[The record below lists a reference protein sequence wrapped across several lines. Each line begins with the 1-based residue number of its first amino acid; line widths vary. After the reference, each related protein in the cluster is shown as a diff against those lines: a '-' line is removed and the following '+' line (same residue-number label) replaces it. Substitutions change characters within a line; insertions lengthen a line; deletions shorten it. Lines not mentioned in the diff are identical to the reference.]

1 MIKSPVCEM
10 LGIKY
15 PIFCGA
21 MAYVT
26 DAALAAAVSDA
37 GGFGVMAS
45 IGHTAESLRQEIRK
59 AKDLTGKPFGVN
71 LMLMSPNVAEVV
83 KVVVEEKVAG
93 VTTGAGNPLPYM
105 PALKEAGV
113 KVFPV
118 IPNVKLARRMEENGA
133 DGIVAEGMEAG
144 GHIGEMTTLPLLP
157 QVADAV
163 KIPILAAGGIADG
176 RGMAAALLLGA
187 CGIQMGT
194 RFMVAK
200 ECRIHPNAKQR
211 IIDAIDTDT
220 VHIGRTTG
228 HPMRALKSETTL
240 AVAELEK
247 RAAAKEEIEAL
258 QKGRFQ
264 AAVDEGDVRTG
275 QLPAGQI
282 SGLIR
287 SELTAKEIIDS
298 IIREAETLLRQAP
311 ELLRS

>member
-1 MIKSPVCEM
+1 MIKSPVCEL
-10 LGIKY
+10 LGIEY

-26 DAALAAAVSDA
+26 DAKLVAAVSDA

-45 IGHTAESLRQEIRK
+45 IGHTADSLRQEIRK
-59 AKDLTGKPFGVN
+59 AKEITTKPFGVN
-71 LMLMSPNVAEVV
+71 LMLMSPNVADVV
-83 KVVVEEKVAG
+83 KVVIEEKVAG

-118 IPNVKLARRMEENGA
+118 IPNVKLARRMAENGA
-133 DGIVAEGMEAG
+133 DGLVAEGMEAG

-163 KIPILAAGGIADG
+163 SIPVLAAGGIADG
-176 RGMAAALLLGA
+176 RGLAAALMLGA

-200 ECRIHPNAKQR
+200 ECWIHQNAKQR
-211 IIDAIDTDT
+211 IIDAVDTDT

-228 HPMRALKSETTL
+228 TRC
-240 AVAELEK
+240 
-247 RAAAKEEIEAL
+247 
-258 QKGRFQ
+258 
-264 AAVDEGDVRTG
+264 
-275 QLPAGQI
+275 
-282 SGLIR
+282 GL
-287 SELTAKEIIDS
+287 
-298 IIREAETLLRQAP
+298 
-311 ELLRS
+311 

>member
-1 MIKSPVCEM
+1 MIKSPICDL

-26 DAALAAAVSDA
+26 DATLAAAVSEA

-45 IGHTAESLRQEIRK
+45 IGHSAESLRQEIRK
-59 AKDLTGKPFGVN
+59 ARALTDRPIGVN

-83 KVVVEEKVAG
+83 RVVAEEGIAG

-105 PALKEAGV
+105 PALKAAGV

-118 IPNVKLARRMEENGA
+118 IPNVKLAKRMEENGA

-157 QVADAV
+157 QVIDAV
-163 KIPILAAGGIADG
+163 KIPVLAAGGIADG
-176 RGMAAALLLGA
+176 RGLAAVLMLGA
-187 CGIQMGT
+187 CGVQMGT
-194 RFMVAK
+194 RFMVAS
-200 ECRIHPNAKQR
+200 ESRIHPKAKQR

-220 VHIGRTTG
+220 LHIGRTTG
-228 HPMRALKSETTL
+228 HPMRALKSETTI
-240 AVAELEK
+240 AVAELE
-247 RAAAKEEIEAL
+247 RQAAPKAEIEAL
-258 QKGRFQ
+258 QKGKFQ
-264 AAVDEGDVRTG
+264 AAVDAGDMLTG

-282 SGLIR
+282 SGLIHE
-287 SELTAKEIIDS
+287 ELSACAII
-298 IIREAETLLRQAP
+298 EGMMRQAE
-311 ELLRS
+311 ELLRRAPGWLAD